1 MGTATSPRKSLG
13 QPAGLFVLLFPQLR
27 EMNVKKN
34 EGGECVNEAREL
46 IAAFH
51 ELNATSDRN
60 VARFTPSLVGMFG
73 TTSMLELF
81 LSALDGA
88 LASGTVS
95 ESLRRRSQ
103 NLVHT
108 FIPQVAGYNGI
119 TDLSTQKFSA
129 DQLRAIRTDAPES
142 RAQGVRL
149 ILAALMQILDAV
161 IRLD

>member
-1 MGTATSPRKSLG
+1 M
-13 QPAGLFVLLFPQLR
+13 
-27 EMNVKKN
+27 
-34 EGGECVNEAREL
+34 NEAREL

-51 ELNATSDRN
+51 ELNATPDRSIG
-60 VARFTPSLVGMFG
+60 RFTPSLVGMFG
-73 TTSMLELF
+73 TTGMLELF
-81 LSALDGA
+81 LSSLDGA

-119 TDLSTQKFSA
+119 ADLSAQQVTA
-129 DQLRAIRTDAPES
+129 AQLRAINADAPEG

-149 ILAALMQILDAV
+149 ILAALQQILDTV

>member
-1 MGTATSPRKSLG
+1 
-13 QPAGLFVLLFPQLR
+13 
-27 EMNVKKN
+27 MNEV
-34 EGGECVNEAREL
+34 REL

-51 ELNATSDRN
+51 ELNATPDRN

-73 TTSMLELF
+73 TTGMLELF
-81 LSALDGA
+81 LSSLDQALT
-88 LASGTVS
+88 SGTAS

-119 TDLSTQKFSA
+119 KDLSAEQVTA
-129 DQLRAIRTDAPES
+129 AQLRAISTDAPEG

-149 ILAALMQILDAV
+149 ILAALLQILDAV
-161 IRLD
+161 IRLG

>member
-1 MGTATSPRKSLG
+1 
-13 QPAGLFVLLFPQLR
+13 
-27 EMNVKKN
+27 MNEV
-34 EGGECVNEAREL
+34 REL

-51 ELNATSDRN
+51 ELNATNDRN

-81 LSALDGA
+81 LTALDGA

-95 ESLRRRSQ
+95 EPLRRRSQ

-119 TDLSTQKFSA
+119 KDLSAQKVTA
-129 DQLRAIRTDAPES
+129 VELRAIRTDSPES

-149 ILAALMQILDAV
+149 ILAALQQILMAV
-161 IRLD
+161 INR

>member
-1 MGTATSPRKSLG
+1 
-13 QPAGLFVLLFPQLR
+13 
-27 EMNVKKN
+27 MNEV
-34 EGGECVNEAREL
+34 REL

-81 LSALDGA
+81 LTALDGA
-88 LASGTVS
+88 LASGNVS

-119 TDLSTQKFSA
+119 TDLSTQEVTA
-129 DQLRAIRTDAPES
+129 DQLRAIRTDAPAN

-149 ILAALMQILDAV
+149 ILAALQQILAAV
-161 IRLD
+161 INLG

>member
-1 MGTATSPRKSLG
+1 MSE
-13 QPAGLFVLLFPQLR
+13 V
-27 EMNVKKN
+27 
-34 EGGECVNEAREL
+34 REL

-81 LSALDGA
+81 LTALDGA

-119 TDLSTQKFSA
+119 TDISAQQVTA
-129 DQLRAIRTDAPES
+129 DQLRAIRTDAPGS
-142 RAQGVRL
+142 RAEGVRL
-149 ILAALMQILDAV
+149 ILAALHQILAAV
-161 IRLD
+161 INLG